1 MRRPRHPLPDHAAP
15 DTPREGEDLDRWVE
29 DYLEGALDPEEA
41 ARFERALLRPEVADA
56 LGEAL
61 LIRELLATLP
71 PDAPPDALV
80 AQLEQALG
88 VSERQARQRVR
99 WVRRRFPR
107 LQAALGGASWT
118 IKGPALGL
126 ASASAGLGVPAGG
139 TASASGRTV
148 VRASLAPVT
157 VLRRGGEPAP
167 RAPKPPWWRRV
178 LRRAWGRSR

>member
-1 MRRPRHPLPDHAAP
+1 MPADHAAP
-15 DTPREGEDLDRWVE
+15 LAPCAGEDLDRWVE
-29 DYLEGALDPEEA
+29 DYLEGILDPEEA

-61 LIRELLATLP
+61 LIREMLAALA

-99 WVRRRFPR
+99 QARRRFPR

-118 IKGPALGL
+118 VKGPALGL
-126 ASASAGLGVPAGG
+126 ASASAGLGVTSGG
-139 TASASGRTV
+139 TASASSRSV

-157 VLRRGGEPAP
+157 ALRHGGEPAP
-167 RAPKPPWWRRV
+167 KAPKPPWWRRA
-178 LRRAWGRSR
+178 LRRAWRRSK